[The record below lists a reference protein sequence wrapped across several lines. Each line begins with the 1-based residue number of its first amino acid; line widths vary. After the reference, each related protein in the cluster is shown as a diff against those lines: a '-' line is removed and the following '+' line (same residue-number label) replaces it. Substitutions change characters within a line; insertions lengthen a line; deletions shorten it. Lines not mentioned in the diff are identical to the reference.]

1 MVLNYVCM
9 NHNDIKTIAQNVIK
23 IESDTVNQLLD
34 RIDDK
39 FVEAVKKLFSC
50 LGRVIVIGIGKSG
63 HIGQKISSTMA
74 STGTPS
80 YFVHPGEAIHGDL
93 GMITKEDI
101 ILMISNSGETIELIQ
116 IVPSIKGKKVPIIAI
131 TGRKQST
138 LSKEADICLDA
149 SVEKE
154 ACTLGLAPT
163 ASTTAALIIGDALA
177 IALLEYRGFKSEDF
191 AKNHPGG
198 TLGKRLLLK
207 LQDLVHTGDK
217 IPFVKTDT
225 NIKECLLTISNKGLG
240 VTGVLNDDESL
251 VGVITDGDIRRA
263 LSSSGN
269 AIFDQTAEQ
278 IMSKEPKSILMDT
291 LAISALEYMEKLDI
305 TSLFVYSEKKQKKPD
320 GIIHIHDLL
329 KAGI

>member
-1 MVLNYVCM
+1 M
-9 NHNDIKTIAQNVIK
+9 NHSDIKTIARNVIK
-23 IESDTVNQLLD
+23 IESDTVKTLSD
-34 RIDDK
+34 RVDDI
-39 FVEAVKKLFSC
+39 FVEAVIKLFSC
-50 LGRVIVIGIGKSG
+50 RGRVIVIGIGKSG

-101 ILMISNSGETIELIQ
+101 VLMISNSGETIELVQ
-116 IVPSIKGKKVPIIAI
+116 ILPSIKQKNVPIIAI
-131 TGRKQST
+131 TGRKKSI
-138 LSKEADICLDA
+138 LSKEADISIDA

-154 ACTLGLAPT
+154 ACTLDLAPT
-163 ASTTAALIIGDALA
+163 ASTTAALAIGDALA
-177 IALLEYRGFKSEDF
+177 VALLEYRGFKSDDF

-198 TLGKRLLLK
+198 TLGKRLVLK
-207 LQDLVHTGDK
+207 LHGLVHTGSK
-217 IPFVKTDT
+217 VPFVNTHT
-225 NIKECLLTISNKGLG
+225 NIKDCLLTISNKGLG
-240 VTGVLNDDESL
+240 VTGVLDNNDSL

-263 LSSSGN
+263 LSAAGN
-269 AIFDQTAEQ
+269 EIFNHIAEQ
-278 IMSKEPKSILMDT
+278 IMSKEPKTISMDT

-305 TSLFVYSEKKQKKPD
+305 TSLFVFSEKNQKKPE